1 MWNKVESRVLTCNL
15 SSFSQN
21 ASAASVQKL
30 VHNSISGC
38 LWPFDG
44 KHWKT
49 YENMMLIPLKTLEN
63 WGVFW
68 SLRPES
74 TGLSKLQALTDALW
88 LQAIKDSPAK
98 GWGFQSMGVPPNHS
112 FSTFSSVW
120 LPWKAK
126 QSSGTPSH
134 GNPQTLANVANVA
147 NVESDQTSQL
157 SPAIATLLELSSSND
172 HIDPVWTD
180 FSGGRGRGKMDVT
193 GWTGPTESSARYK
206 MCN

>member
-1 MWNKVESRVLTCNL
+1 MCQQESRKIAEEEETLKGLADHALVMWNKVESRVLTCNL

-21 ASAASVQKL
+21 ASVQKL
-30 VHNSISGC
+30 VHNSISGY

-49 YENMMLIPLKTLEN
+49 YENMLIPLKTLEN

-88 LQAIKDSPAK
+88 LQAIRDSPAK

-112 FSTFSSVW
+112 FSTFSSVNHEKW
-120 LPWKAK
+120 NRAGYPQSWKPPDGSECWK
-126 QSSGTPSH
+126 WSNQ
-134 GNPQTLANVANVA
+134 
-147 NVESDQTSQL
+147 
-157 SPAIATLLELSSSND
+157 PAITSYRFCWS
-172 HIDPVWTD
+172 
-180 FSGGRGRGKMDVT
+180 
-193 GWTGPTESSARYK
+193 
-206 MCN
+206 